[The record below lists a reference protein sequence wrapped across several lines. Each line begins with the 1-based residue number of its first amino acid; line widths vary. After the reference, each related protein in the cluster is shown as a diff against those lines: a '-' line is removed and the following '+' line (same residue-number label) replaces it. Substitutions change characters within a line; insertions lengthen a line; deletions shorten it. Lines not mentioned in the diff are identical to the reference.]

1 MLSCAVH
8 GKHGI
13 AVLDR
18 RLDFLAVQAED
29 GSLDPLRQTQAHN
42 DGMRA
47 ARADI
52 QLQRAAMHQA
62 AALLNADIGIAQGR
76 LDGRADQ
83 QVDINAALI
92 DRIDVLPEGGKRA
105 GDIRRAAGNLE
116 PRLPDGLEI
125 LDRCMVL
132 AVCRPDLQRID
143 VEIAVARSADAAEHR
158 VAQGA
163 LHGLVVRGIV
173 EHGRHALAEHHQTDG
188 RAAFAV
194 HAVVRQVVIHGKTLE
209 QAGRADAAGDIH
221 TALRDIV
228 PERLAGAAQRL
239 VLLDIGQISHC
250 AALVHGADRVT
261 LHCLLLHGTHMRL
274 GVGRIVAAQFGEND
288 LVVRVIHLA
297 QQVVRRAAAAVNEET
312 SRLQVALLARHAPEL
327 HERKLDLLMAGIAG
341 DLPLAVAEG
350 LADEICELRG
360 NVEQA
365 ALAGGVIVGDGGLDE
380 VARAVELVALGE
392 VLPAELGMADR
403 EIGVQV
409 AVRLLGLADDL
420 NELVSLGNILC
431 FAVIC
436 AIGNGLEPFIGIRIA
451 EDNAA
456 VLALERAAGD
466 AEIINAEAAALA
478 LLAVEDLPLHGD
490 HFLCDHARVMAEQR
504 IRYSNFFQIG
514 DRDLACHNV
523 EPPLVVKR
531 LRRNQKRKR
540 GIPSSVAAC
549 RSRNWRPVI

>member
-1 MLSCAVH
+1 
-8 GKHGI
+8 
-13 AVLDR
+13 
-18 RLDFLAVQAED
+18 
-29 GSLDPLRQTQAHN
+29 
-42 DGMRA
+42 
-47 ARADI
+47 
-52 QLQRAAMHQA
+52 
-62 AALLNADIGIAQGR
+62 
-76 LDGRADQ
+76 
-83 QVDINAALI
+83 
-92 DRIDVLPEGGKRA
+92 
-105 GDIRRAAGNLE
+105 
-116 PRLPDGLEI
+116 
-125 LDRCMVL
+125 
-132 AVCRPDLQRID
+132 
-143 VEIAVARSADAAEHR
+143 
-158 VAQGA
+158 
-163 LHGLVVRGIV
+163 
-173 EHGRHALAEHHQTDG
+173 
-188 RAAFAV
+188 
-194 HAVVRQVVIHGKTLE
+194 
-209 QAGRADAAGDIH
+209 
-221 TALRDIV
+221 
-228 PERLAGAAQRL
+228 
-239 VLLDIGQISHC
+239 
-250 AALVHGADRVT
+250 
-261 LHCLLLHGTHMRL
+261 MRL
-274 GVGRIVAAQFGEND
+274 GVGGIVVAQFGEND

-297 QQVVRRAAAAVNEET
+297 QQVVRRAAAAVQEEAG
-312 SRLQVALLARHAPEL
+312 RFQVTLLAGHAPQL
-327 HERKLDLLMAGIAG
+327 HEGKLDLLMAGIAG

-350 LADEICELRG
+350 LADEICELCG
-360 NVEQA
+360 DVEQA
-365 ALAGGVIVGDGGLDE
+365 ALTGRVIVGDGGLDE
-380 VARAVELVALGE
+380 MACAVELVALGE
-392 VLPAELGMADR
+392 VLPAKLGMADR

-420 NELVSLGNILC
+420 NELVSLGNILR

>member
-1 MLSCAVH
+1 M
-8 GKHGI
+8 
-13 AVLDR
+13 
-18 RLDFLAVQAED
+18 
-29 GSLDPLRQTQAHN
+29 
-42 DGMRA
+42 
-47 ARADI
+47 
-52 QLQRAAMHQA
+52 
-62 AALLNADIGIAQGR
+62 
-76 LDGRADQ
+76 
-83 QVDINAALI
+83 
-92 DRIDVLPEGGKRA
+92 
-105 GDIRRAAGNLE
+105 
-116 PRLPDGLEI
+116 
-125 LDRCMVL
+125 
-132 AVCRPDLQRID
+132 
-143 VEIAVARSADAAEHR
+143 
-158 VAQGA
+158 
-163 LHGLVVRGIV
+163 
-173 EHGRHALAEHHQTDG
+173 EHGRHTLAEHHQTDG

-194 HAVVRQVVIHGKTLE
+194 HAVVRQVVIHGKALE
-209 QAGRADAAGDIH
+209 QTGRADAARDIH

-228 PERLAGAAQRL
+228 PERLAGIAQGL
-239 VLLDIGQISHC
+239 VLLDIGQICHC
-250 AALVHGADRVT
+250 AALVHGADCVA

-274 GVGRIVAAQFGEND
+274 GVGGIVVAQFGEND

-297 QQVVRRAAAAVNEET
+297 QQVVRRAAAAVNEEA

-327 HERKLDLLMAGIAG
+327 HERKLDLLMAGIARK
-341 DLPLAVAEG
+341 LALAVAEG
-350 LADEICELRG
+350 LADKVCKLRG

-409 AVRLLGLADDL
+409 AVRLLGLPDDL
-420 NELVSLGNILC
+420 DELIRLGDVLR

-436 AIGNGLEPFIGIRIA
+436 AISDCLEPFIGIRIA

-456 VLALERAAGD
+456 VLTLERAASD

-478 LLAVEDLPLHGD
+478 LLAVEDLPLHGN